1 MACEPRRRYDKDMS
15 DSAKDR
21 HVAILVHPEVEL
33 LDVTGPANILSTAS
47 RLAFG
52 VPGYRIQLYAEAAGP
67 VRTASGI
74 ELVAERWS
82 PIRGPIDTLL
92 VPGTLHIGHPRTQ
105 ALVPVIRR
113 LAPRARRVVGV
124 CTGSLLL
131 ADAGLLAGRRAVTHW
146 AACDELK
153 RRDPTC
159 DVDPEPIFVHED
171 NVWTSAGVTAGMDLA
186 LALVEDDFDAD
197 HALLVARWQVMYL
210 RRPGGQSQ
218 FAPPTTAPRP
228 ARVDG
233 LGAMGPLI
241 QWIGEHLDADLSV
254 PALARRAAM
263 SPRNF
268 ARVFRRHTG
277 LTPAA
282 WVSRVRLQAAR
293 TMLERSADS
302 VAQIAAATGQ
312 STETLHRTF
321 ARELGTTPRQY
332 RTRFTG
338 GR

>member
-1 MACEPRRRYDKDMS
+1 MACEPWRRYDKDMS

-52 VPGYRIQLYAEAAGP
+52 APGYRIQLYAEAAGP

-74 ELVAERWS
+74 EIVAKRWS

-92 VPGTLHIGHPRTQ
+92 VPGTLHIGDPRTQ

-131 ADAGLLAGRRAVTHW
+131 ADAGLLEGRRAVTHW

-218 FAPPTTAPRP
+218 FAPPSTAPAAVQP
-228 ARVDG
+228 TG
-233 LGAMGPLI
+233 LAALV
-241 QWIGEHLDADLSV
+241 QWIGENLDADLSV
-254 PALARRAAM
+254 PALAHRAAM

-282 WVSRVRLQAAR
+282 WVSRARLQAAR
-293 TMLERSADS
+293 TLLERTRDS
-302 VAQIAAATGQ
+302 VAQVASATGQ

-321 ARELGTTPRQY
+321 ARALGTTPRQY

>member
-1 MACEPRRRYDKDMS
+1 MS
-15 DSAKDR
+15 KAAKDR

-52 VPGYRIQLYAEAAGP
+52 APGYRIQLYAEAAGP

-74 ELVAERWS
+74 EFVAKRWS

-92 VPGTLHIGHPRTQ
+92 VPGTLHIGDPRTQ

-131 ADAGLLAGRRAVTHW
+131 ADAGLLEGRRAVTHW

-159 DVDPEPIFVHED
+159 EVDPDPIFVHAD

-218 FAPPTTAPRP
+218 FAPPAPEPTTRRSPR
-228 ARVDG
+228 G
-233 LGAMGPLI
+233 LDALV

-282 WVSRVRLQAAR
+282 WVSRTRLQAAR
-293 TMLERSADS
+293 TLLERTHDS
-302 VAQIAAATGQ
+302 VAQVAAATGQ
-312 STETLHRTF
+312 SAETLHRTF